1 MIKIRRNAYAKQD
14 HISRIT
20 NVSNVWRIVI
30 PVETEHPA
38 TSVPIK
44 VYSTQTRKSVLALLD
59 SSWMVALV
67 KTAL

>member
-1 MIKIRRNAYAKQD
+1 MKIKRHAYAKQD

-38 TSVPIK
+38 TFVPIK
-44 VYSTQTRKSVLALLD
+44 VYSTQTRISVPALLD
-59 SSWMVALV
+59 SSWMVALAE
-67 KTAL
+67 TAL

>member
-1 MIKIRRNAYAKQD
+1 MRIRSHADAKQD

-30 PVETEHPA
+30 PVETEHLA

-44 VYSTQTRKSVLALLD
+44 AYSTQTRTSVPALLD
-59 SSWMVALV
+59 SSWMVALA